1 MRVRICALLI
11 LALLLLSLPGCWGS
25 RETDEVAYALALGFD
40 KGEKDNLVVTVSI
53 ANPKVFAGM
62 AGGGGGG
69 GGGEGG
75 KGTLVISTETYAPIA
90 AIDLIN
96 TAVERRIS
104 LMHAKTYVFSEE
116 LAREGLNKWL
126 TPLLRYRELRT
137 TSLMVICRGKAKDFI
152 EKNNPML
159 ELSPTKQFELIN
171 KLSNERLYLNTQLL
185 GFDEALKSQ
194 SIQPSAPL
202 VASHEG
208 SLESAKPGVNK
219 GGEIALGK
227 YLAGEVPIS
236 GGNKSQI
243 IGTAVFRGDKMVG
256 TLNGQETRYTMM
268 LRGLFRNGI
277 MAVTDPLAGDPT
289 SLVGFIVHQA
299 RSPEYKTSIDENGNV
314 SINVDI
320 YLEPEI
326 IGLFSGINYESP
338 DLKPTLEEVFSREVE
353 QGCQNLIRRT
363 QKELKS
369 DIFGFG
375 YQIKHHFW
383 TVQPWREMNWLGR
396 YPDAQVN
403 VSVHSTIRRTG
414 LMSKTIPTVTGD

>member
-1 MRVRICALLI
+1 MRVRLWGFLF
-11 LALLLLSLPGCWGS
+11 LALLLISLPGCWGS
-25 RETDEVAYALALGFD
+25 RETDEVAFALALGFD
-40 KGEKDNLVVTVSI
+40 KGEKDNLVVTASI

-62 AGGGGGG
+62 AGGGGGN
-69 GGGEGG
+69 GG
-75 KGTLVISTETYAPIA
+75 KGTLVVSTETYAPIA
-90 AIDLIN
+90 AIDLLN

-137 TSLMVICRGKAKDFI
+137 TSLIVVCRGKAKDFM
-152 EKNNPML
+152 EKNNPIL
-159 ELSPTKQFELIN
+159 ELSPTKQFELLN
-171 KLSNERLYLNTQLL
+171 KLSYEHGLFLNTQLL
-185 GFDEALKSQ
+185 GFNEDLKSH

-219 GGEIALGK
+219 GGENDLGK

-256 TLNGQETRYTMM
+256 TLNGQETRYYMM

-277 MAVTDPLAGDPT
+277 MSVTDPLAADPT
-289 SLVGFIVHQA
+289 SLVGFTVRQA
-299 RSPEYKTSIDENGNV
+299 RRPEYKTSIDENGNV

-338 DLKPTLEEVFSREVE
+338 DLKPTLEEAFSREVQ

-363 QKELKS
+363 QEEFKA

-375 YQIKHHFW
+375 YHVKHHFW
-383 TVQPWREMNWLGR
+383 TVQTWREMNWLDR
-396 YPDAQVN
+396 YSDAQVN
-403 VSVHSTIRRTG
+403 VSVHSIIRRTG
-414 LMSKTIPTVTGD
+414 LMSKTIPIVSGD